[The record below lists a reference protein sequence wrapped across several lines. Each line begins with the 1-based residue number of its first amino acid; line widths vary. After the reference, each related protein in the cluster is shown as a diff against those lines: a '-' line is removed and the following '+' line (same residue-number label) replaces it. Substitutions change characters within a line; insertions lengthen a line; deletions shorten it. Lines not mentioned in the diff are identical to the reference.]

1 MDDTNRNQTARR
13 RRRHLRLLGPLALA
27 LGLAL
32 VAAACGGDDDSA
44 SGSST
49 ARSVT
54 IVDPA
59 SGGQV
64 GSSFAVTLQPSVPI
78 GEPDTGRM
86 HVHLHF
92 DGSPDY
98 EIVYETT
105 HMVSGLTPGMHRV
118 QAVLANPDHSETDVR
133 SPEVTFEVTGPGSSG
148 QPATTAVPSGGGGGG
163 NGGY

>member
-1 MDDTNRNQTARR
+1 MDDTTRNRTTDPTRR
-13 RRRHLRLLGPLALA
+13 RPRLRLFVPLALA

-32 VAAACGGDDDSA
+32 VAAACGGGDDSSAGA
-44 SGSST
+44 SGT
-49 ARSVT
+49 RSVT
-54 IVDPA
+54 ITSPT

-64 GSSFAVTLQPSVPI
+64 GSSFQVTLQPSVPI

-92 DGSPDY
+92 DGSPQY
-98 EIVYETT
+98 EIAYETT
-105 HMVSGLTPGMHRV
+105 HMISGLTPGMHTI

-133 SPEVTFEVTGPGSSG
+133 SPAVSFEVTGSGSSG
-148 QPATTAVPSGGGGGG
+148 PTATTAVPSGGGG